1 MSEQEDMFDD
11 RPLEDPGPFPYGEDR
26 KREVAKAID
35 TALTQHVADCP
46 ARNLKED

>member
-35 TALTQHVADCP
+35 TAHGRLPTT
-46 ARNLKED
+46 NTYKEN

>member
-26 KREVAKAID
+26 QGDRHCTHSAHGRLP
-35 TALTQHVADCP
+35 TT
-46 ARNLKED
+46 NTYKEN